1 MFNFRKVEGQIRDA
15 SIYSTGGK
23 EFSVIIT
30 ISGRSGIGTRRVI
43 DMSAIR
49 MENVTKKY
57 EDTLIF
63 RDIYFRVNKGERIG
77 LIGRNGAGKSTVFKL
92 IMGKEEPTAGKVEV
106 DPLVKISYFS
116 QFSELSGGLS
126 VQQELELCF
135 EQVGLIEQ
143 ELKVVGEKLGQVTD
157 DGEMDGLLER
167 QNELFEQM
175 EHLDG
180 WNVSVEIN
188 TVLTKLGFDD
198 RSRNQP
204 VDELSG
210 GWRNRAA
217 LAKILI
223 ELPDVVLLDEPTN
236 FLDLEG
242 LVWLEQWLH
251 RFKGAMILVS
261 HDRQFIDRVVTRTIE
276 IENYHFQEY
285 EGNYTDYIRKKK
297 MRKKVLDR
305 QFEWEEELLIMESE
319 AIDTRAQKKSS
330 KDRLSRKLTDMK
342 KRIEPHPVN
351 VLITDIYDNLRF
363 PDKLC
368 EVKKIGQTYDERSI
382 FQNISFDIQ
391 KEDRIAIVGPNG
403 SGKSTLIKVLTGQE
417 QPDSGEVTWEKGV
430 SYAYFN
436 LMWDELDL
444 KDTVSHAVNI
454 SGLGLSATRKKV
466 NKFLSMLQ
474 FSEIDL
480 SKFIGNLS
488 GGQQARVALA
498 KCLLS
503 GAAVIILDEPTNH
516 LDLTSIQVMEQ
527 ALIHFPGAVVTVSHD
542 RFFIDKIA
550 TKMLI
555 FDPVLGITEQS
566 V

>member
-1 MFNFRKVEGQIRDA
+1 M
-15 SIYSTGGK
+15 
-23 EFSVIIT
+23 SV
-30 ISGRSGIGTRRVI
+30 
-43 DMSAIR
+43 IR

-57 EDTLIF
+57 ENTLIF
-63 RDIYFRVNKGERIG
+63 RDIYFRVSKGERIG

-92 IMGKEEPTAGKVEV
+92 MMGKEEPTAGKVEL
-106 DPLVKISYFS
+106 DPNVKISYFS
-116 QFSELSGGLS
+116 QFSELSGSLS

-135 EQVGLIEQ
+135 EQVALIEQ
-143 ELKVVGEKLGQVTD
+143 ELNQIGEQLGQVTD
-157 DGEMDGLLER
+157 DDQMNTLLER
-167 QNELFEQM
+167 QAALFEQM

-188 TVLTKLGFDD
+188 TVLTKLGFNE
-198 RSRNQP
+198 RSRHQP

-217 LAKILI
+217 LAKVLI
-223 ELPDVVLLDEPTN
+223 EMPDVVLLDEPTN
-236 FLDLEG
+236 FLDIEG
-242 LVWLEQWLH
+242 IVWLEQWLH
-251 RFKGAMILVS
+251 RFNGAMILVS

-285 EGNYTDYIRKKK
+285 EGNYTDYVRKKK

-305 QFEWEEELLIMESE
+305 QFEWEEELLLMESE
-319 AIDTRAQKKSS
+319 AIETRGSKKSS

-342 KRIEPHPVN
+342 KRVEPHPVN
-351 VLITDIYDNLRF
+351 VLITDIYSNLRF
-363 PDKLC
+363 PDKLG
-368 EVKKIGQTYDERSI
+368 EVKGIGQSYDGRTI
-382 FQNISFDIQ
+382 FENISFDIQ

-417 QPDSGEVTWEKGV
+417 EPETGGVTWERGV

-436 LMWDELDL
+436 RMWDELDV
-444 KDTVSHAVNI
+444 KDTVSHAVNVY
-454 SGLGLSATRKKV
+454 GLGLDAPRKKV

-474 FSEIDL
+474 FSEMDL
-480 SKFIGNLS
+480 SKTIGSLS

-550 TKMLI
+550 TKMLT
-555 FDPVLGITEQS
+555 FDPEVGITEQN

>member
-1 MFNFRKVEGQIRDA
+1 M
-15 SIYSTGGK
+15 
-23 EFSVIIT
+23 SV
-30 ISGRSGIGTRRVI
+30 
-43 DMSAIR
+43 IR

-63 RDIYFRVNKGERIG
+63 RDIYFRLSKGERMG

-92 IMGKEEPTAGKVEV
+92 ILGKEEPTSGKVEI
-106 DPLVKISYFS
+106 DPQVKIGYFS
-116 QFSELSGGLS
+116 QFSEMSGGLS
-126 VQQELELCF
+126 VQQELEMCF
-135 EQVGLIEQ
+135 EQVTLIEQ
-143 ELKVVGEKLGQVTD
+143 ELKEVGEKLGQVTD
-157 DGEMDGLLER
+157 PGEMDGLLSR
-167 QNELFEQM
+167 QAELFDQM

-180 WNVSVEIN
+180 WNVGVEIN

-242 LVWLEQWLH
+242 IAWLEQWLH
-251 RFKGAMILVS
+251 RYNGAMILVS

-297 MRKKVLDR
+297 LRKKELDR

-319 AIDTRAQKKSS
+319 AIDSRVSKKST
-330 KDRLSRKLTDMK
+330 KDRLSRQLADSK
-342 KRIEPHPVN
+342 KRVEPHPVN
-351 VLITDIYDNLRF
+351 VLITDIYEKLRF

-368 EVKKIGQTYDERSI
+368 QVIKIGQTYDDRSI

-391 KEDRIAIVGPNG
+391 KEDRLVIVGPNG

-417 QPDSGEVTWEKGV
+417 QPDSGEVIWEKGV

-436 LMWDELDL
+436 RMWDELDL
-444 KDTVSHAVNI
+444 KDTVSHAVNVY
-454 SGLGLSATRKKV
+454 GLGLDAPRKKV

-474 FSEIDL
+474 FSESDL
-480 SKFIGNLS
+480 SKVIGNLS
-488 GGQQARVALA
+488 GGQKARVALA

-527 ALIHFPGAVVTVSHD
+527 ALLHFPGAVVTVSHD

-550 TKMLI
+550 TKLLT
-555 FDPVLGITEQS
+555 FDPILGISEQN